1 MNVYDEAHNLAHAIK
16 NSNEFLEF
24 DRMRGEI
31 EKDEQVSEMLRD
43 MQKLQL
49 EIQTSQIQGQ
59 EVDEALISQIQSLG
73 TMLATK
79 PLAAEY
85 MKAEAT
91 FSLMMNDVFQIIGD
105 AVGMR

>member
-24 DRMRGEI
+24 DRMRVEI

-43 MQKLQL
+43 IQKLQI

-59 EVDEALISQIQSLG
+59 EVDEAVLSQIQSLG

-79 PLAAEY
+79 PLATEY

-91 FSLMMNDVFQIIGD
+91 FSIMMNDVFQIIGD